1 MNKSFQSPDTATAH
15 AFTVPPYRTVENM
28 INSQG
33 KILLVDDDPDLLRLL
48 AIRLK
53 SAGHD
58 VATADSAEKAL
69 AAIAA
74 NVPQLI
80 ISDLRMGGMDGIA
93 LFDVIKKEHPA
104 LPVIILTAHGTI
116 PDAVAATQRGV
127 FGYLTKPYES
137 ASLLDQVTAALKVSG
152 GMASNGDAHWRS
164 EIITRSRVMEDVL
177 TQAKLVAAGDASVFI
192 SGESGSGKELL
203 ARAIHKSSRRRD
215 HAFVAVNCGAIPEQ
229 LLESELF
236 GHIKGSFTGATKD
249 YKGLFQAADKG
260 TLLLDEIGDMPLP
273 LQVKL
278 LRVLEDRQVRPVGST
293 QLVGVDVR
301 IISATHR
308 DLDAA
313 KAAGTFRGDLFYR
326 LNVVSLKLPALSERR
341 EDIPLLAAYF
351 LRRVGERYSKH
362 VNAFAPDALEL
373 LVVAPWPGNVRQL
386 YNVVEQTVALSTSP
400 VIPAV
405 LVQNAIQ
412 KEQHDFDSF
421 DEARRRFERDYLTQ
435 LLKIT
440 EGNVTQAAKLAKRN
454 RTEFY
459 KLLQRHD
466 LNPALFK

>member
-1 MNKSFQSPDTATAH
+1 
-15 AFTVPPYRTVENM
+15 VEGLRDDL
-28 INSQG
+28 G

-80 ISDLRMGGMDGIA
+80 ITDLRMSGMDGMA
-93 LFDVIKKEHPA
+93 LFDVIKKEYPA

-127 FGYLTKPYES
+127 FGYMTKPYES
-137 ASLLDQVTAALKVSG
+137 ARLLEQVVAALKISG
-152 GMASNGDAHWRS
+152 GMSTNGDAHWRS

-215 HAFVAVNCGAIPEQ
+215 HPFVAVNCGAIPEQ

-236 GHIKGSFTGATKD
+236 GHLKGSFTGATKD
-249 YKGLFQAADKG
+249 YKGLFQAADRG

-293 QLVGVDVR
+293 QSVPLDVR

-326 LNVVSLKLPALSERR
+326 LNVVSLKLPTLAERR

-351 LRRVGERYSKH
+351 LRRVGERYSKDI
-362 VNAFAPDALEL
+362 NAFAPDALEA

-386 YNVVEQTVALSTSP
+386 YNVVEQTVALATSP
-400 VIPAV
+400 VIPAA

-412 KEQHDFDSF
+412 KEQRDFDSF

-440 EGNVTQAAKLAKRN
+440 EGNVTQAARLAKRN

-466 LNPALFK
+466 LNPALFKDR